1 LWLWEGITVHD
12 RYQGFG
18 RLTFDQPVERVL
30 RVTMQS
36 RSANNR
42 VDEQMH
48 RELIRFWR
56 AVDEDEEVN
65 AIVLRSSG
73 PDFAH
78 GGSLEFLEKIT
89 KDFRDRA
96 LIWREARDLAYAV
109 VNCGK
114 PIVSAIRG
122 RAVSASLVSALLA
135 DISVAGRTAKIVD
148 GHVQFGVAAGDHS
161 AMVWPLLCGLAKS
174 KYYLLLNDDLS
185 GEEAER
191 IGLVSI
197 CVDDEEVDGKAIEIA
212 ARLAR
217 GAQYAIRFTKYALN
231 NWLRLGGPIFDTS
244 LALEFVNFSAPDVVE
259 GIAAMREQRP
269 PRFEPTS
276 PL

>member
-1 LWLWEGITVHD
+1 MTNQ
-12 RYQGFG
+12 RYERFG
-18 RLTFDQPVERVL
+18 RLRFDRPADRVL
-30 RVTMQS
+30 RVTMES
-36 RSANNR
+36 SSPGNR

-48 RELIRFWR
+48 RELIRVWR
-56 AVDEDEEVN
+56 EVDEDEEIN
-65 AIVLRSSG
+65 AVVLRSSG

-78 GGSLEFLEKIT
+78 GGSFEFLEKIT
-89 KDFRDRA
+89 RDFRDRA
-96 LIWREARDLAYAV
+96 QIWREARDLAYAV

-135 DISVAGRTAKIVD
+135 DITIAGRSAVIVD

-161 AMVWPLLCGLAKS
+161 AMVWPILCGLAKS
-174 KYYLLLNDDLS
+174 KYYLLLNDDLT

-191 IGLVSI
+191 IGLVSL
-197 CVDDEEVDGKAIEIA
+197 CVDDEAVDSKALEVAT
-212 ARLAR
+212 RLAR
-217 GAQYAIRFTKYALN
+217 GAQHAIRFTKYALN
-231 NWLRLGGPIFDTS
+231 NWLRLAGPIFDTS

-259 GIAAMREQRP
+259 GIAALRDRKQAQ
-269 PRFEPTS
+269 FETTS

>member
-1 LWLWEGITVHD
+1 
-12 RYQGFG
+12 
-18 RLTFDQPVERVL
+18 
-30 RVTMQS
+30 
-36 RSANNR
+36 
-42 VDEQMH
+42 MH

-56 AVDEDEEVN
+56 EADEDQEVN
-65 AIVLRSSG
+65 ALVLRSAG

-135 DISVAGRTAKIVD
+135 DVSIAGRKAVIVD

-161 AMVWPLLCGLAKS
+161 AMIWPLLCGLAKA
-174 KYYLLLNDDLS
+174 KYYLLLNDDLT

-191 IGLVSI
+191 IGLVSL
-197 CVDDEEVDGKAIEIA
+197 CEDDERVDDRAVEVAS
-212 ARLAR
+212 RLAG
-217 GAQYAIRFTKYALN
+217 GAQHAIR
-231 NWLRLGGPIFDTS
+231 
-244 LALEFVNFSAPDVVE
+244 
-259 GIAAMREQRP
+259 
-269 PRFEPTS
+269 
-276 PL
+276 

>member
-1 LWLWEGITVHD
+1 MTQ
-12 RYQGFG
+12 RYQGYG
-18 RLTFDQPVERVL
+18 RLLFDCPVERVL

-36 RSANNR
+36 RSPGNR

-48 RELIRFWR
+48 RELIRLWR
-56 AVDEDEEVN
+56 EADEDRESN
-65 AIVLRSSG
+65 AVILRSSG

-78 GGSLEFLEKIT
+78 GGSFEFLDKIT
-89 KDFRDRA
+89 KDFNDRA

-135 DISVAGRTAKIVD
+135 DISIEGRTAVIVD
-148 GHVQFGVAAGDHS
+148 GHVQFGVAAVDHS
-161 AMVWPLLCGLAKS
+161 AMIWPLLCGLAKS
-174 KYYLLLNDDLS
+174 KYYLLLNDDLT

-191 IGLVSI
+191 IGLVSL
-197 CVDDEEVDGKAIEIA
+197 CVEDDDVDDKSIDVAT
-212 ARLAR
+212 RLAT
-217 GAQYAIRFTKYALN
+217 GAQHAIRFTKYALN
-231 NWLRLGGPIFDTS
+231 NWLRFAGPIFDTS
-244 LALEFVNFSAPDVVE
+244 LALEFINFSSPDVAE
-259 GIAAMREQRP
+259 GVSALRERRA
-269 PRFEPTS
+269 PRFESTS

>member
-1 LWLWEGITVHD
+1 MSNAP
-12 RYQGFG
+12 YQGFG
-18 RLTFDQPVERVL
+18 RLTLDQPADRVL

-36 RSANNR
+36 RSPNNR

-56 AVDEDEEVN
+56 AVDEDEEIN
-65 AIVLRSSG
+65 AIILRSSG

-78 GGSLEFLEKIT
+78 GGSLEFLDKIT
-89 KDFRDRA
+89 RDFRDRA

-135 DISVAGRTAKIVD
+135 DVSIAGRTATIVD

-174 KYYLLLNDDLS
+174 KYYLLLNDDLT

-191 IGLVSI
+191 IGLVSL
-197 CVDDEEVDGKAIEIA
+197 CVDDELVDEKALEVAT
-212 ARLAR
+212 RLAR
-217 GAQYAIRFTKYALN
+217 GAQHAIRFTKYALN
-231 NWLRLGGPIFDTS
+231 NWLRLAGPIFDTS
-244 LALEFVNFSAPDVVE
+244 LALEFVNFSAPDVTE
-259 GIAAMREQRP
+259 GIAAIRDGRAA
-269 PRFEPTS
+269 RFEPTS

>member
-1 LWLWEGITVHD
+1 MTQ
-12 RYQGFG
+12 RYQGYG
-18 RLTFDQPVERVL
+18 RLAFDRPAERVL

-36 RSANNR
+36 RSPGNR

-48 RELIRFWR
+48 RELIHLWR
-56 AVDEDEEVN
+56 EADEDQEVN
-65 AIVLRSSG
+65 ALILRSSG

-78 GGSLEFLEKIT
+78 GGSFEFLEKIT
-89 KDFRDRA
+89 KGFSDRA
-96 LIWREARDLAYAV
+96 MIWREARDLAYAV

-135 DISVAGRTAKIVD
+135 DISIAGRTATIVD

-161 AMVWPLLCGLAKS
+161 AMIWPLLCGLAKS
-174 KYYLLLNDDLS
+174 KYYLLLNDELT

-191 IGLVSI
+191 IGLVSL
-197 CVDDEEVDGKAIEIA
+197 CVDDDEVDKKSIEVA
-212 ARLAR
+212 GRLAG
-217 GAQYAIRFTKYALN
+217 GAQHAIRFTKYALN
-231 NWLRLGGPIFDTS
+231 NWLRFAGPIFDTS
-244 LALEFVNFSAPDVVE
+244 LALEFVNFSAPDVAE
-259 GIAAMREQRP
+259 GVSALRDRRAPQ
-269 PRFEPTS
+269 FEKTS

>member
-1 LWLWEGITVHD
+1 MTSN
-12 RYQGFG
+12 RYLDFG
-18 RLTFDQPVERVL
+18 RLLFDWPAVRVL

-36 RSANNR
+36 HSPNNR

-48 RELIRFWR
+48 RELIRLWR
-56 AVDEDEEVN
+56 AVDEDEDVN
-65 AIVLRSSG
+65 AVVLRSAG
-73 PDFAH
+73 PDFAY
-78 GGSLEFLEKIT
+78 GGSFEFLEKIT

-135 DISVAGRTAKIVD
+135 DVSVAGRTATIVD

-161 AMVWPLLCGLAKS
+161 AMIWPLLCGLAKS
-174 KYYLLLNDDLS
+174 KYYLLLNDDLT

-197 CVDDEEVDGKAIEIA
+197 CVDDDAVDEKAVEIA
-212 ARLAR
+212 NRLAC
-217 GAQYAIRFTKYALN
+217 GAQHAIRFTKYALN
-231 NWLRLGGPIFDTS
+231 NWLRLAGPIFDAS
-244 LALEFVNFSAPDVVE
+244 LALEFVNFSAPDVAE
-259 GIAAMREQRP
+259 GIAALRERRS
-269 PRFEPTS
+269 PRFEATS